1 MKKISVIYFYI
12 LMHIVYVIAIAL
24 CVHLM
29 IYRGTQVFIFLVI
42 FIIAGSINCYC
53 IYEEITKKID
63 KFD

>member
-12 LMHIVYVIAIAL
+12 VMHIVYIIAIAL

-29 IYRGTQVFIFLVI
+29 IYRGTQVFIFLV
-42 FIIAGSINCYC
+42 FLIIACGINCYC

-63 KFD
+63 KFN

>member
-1 MKKISVIYFYI
+1 
-12 LMHIVYVIAIAL
+12 MHIVYVIAIAL

-42 FIIAGSINCYC
+42 FILACGVNCYC

-63 KFD
+63 KFN